1 MDRHKCMKSTIVARV
16 WALVCE
22 DCGYPIAQC
31 DKCNTEFNC
40 GDEIDC
46 TDNDIRDHLCKEC
59 A

>member
-1 MDRHKCMKSTIVARV
+1 MNATIVARV
-16 WALVCE
+16 EALVCE
-22 DCGYPIAQC
+22 DCGYPIARC

-46 TDNDIRDHLCKEC
+46 TDNDIKDHLCKEC